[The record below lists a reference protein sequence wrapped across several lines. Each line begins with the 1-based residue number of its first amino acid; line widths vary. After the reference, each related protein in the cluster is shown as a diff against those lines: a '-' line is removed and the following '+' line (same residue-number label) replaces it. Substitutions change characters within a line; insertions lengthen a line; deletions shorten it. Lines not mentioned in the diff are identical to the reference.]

1 MQFQGKL
8 KFLFGQRKKSSSGT
22 VLPPQLSLFCIVVP
36 LLLPSVTEMKM
47 KSLLVRAKHKADDA
61 AAAANTKYLQINLLL
76 FSEDCG
82 LLSMQK
88 LQIMLNISPFK
99 NSFLEK

>member
-8 KFLFGQRKKSSSGT
+8 KFLFGQRKKSSSGA

-47 KSLLVRAKHKADDA
+47 KSLLVKAKHKADDA
-61 AAAANTKYLQINLLL
+61 AVNTKYLQINRIA
-76 FSEDCG
+76 FSKIYRE
-82 LLSMQK
+82 L
-88 LQIMLNISPFK
+88 PVY
-99 NSFLEK
+99 

>member
-36 LLLPSVTEMKM
+36 LLLPSMTEMKM
-47 KSLLVRAKHKADDA
+47 KSLLVKAKHKADEA
-61 AAAANTKYLQINLLL
+61 AAVNTKYFQINLV
-76 FSEDCG
+76 SYSKVCYG
-82 LLSMQK
+82 LYVY
-88 LQIMLNISPFK
+88 
-99 NSFLEK
+99 

>member
-36 LLLPSVTEMKM
+36 LLLPSMTEMKM
-47 KSLLVRAKHKADDA
+47 KSLLVKAKHKADDA
-61 AAAANTKYLQINLLL
+61 AAVNTKYFQLIFYHVVKYAMGFMFIEQVK
-76 FSEDCG
+76 S
-82 LLSMQK
+82 
-88 LQIMLNISPFK
+88 K
-99 NSFLEK
+99 NDAK

>member
-1 MQFQGKL
+1 MLKGFLFVFLYQTMQFQGKL

-36 LLLPSVTEMKM
+36 LLLPSVTDMKM

-61 AAAANTKYLQINLLL
+61 AAANTKYLQINLLA
-76 FSEDCG
+76 FSEDYG
-82 LLSMQK
+82 LLSM
-88 LQIMLNISPFK
+88 
-99 NSFLEK
+99 

>member
-36 LLLPSVTEMKM
+36 LLLPSMTEMKM
-47 KSLLVRAKHKADDA
+47 KSLLVKAKHKADEA
-61 AAAANTKYLQINLLL
+61 AAVNAKYFQINLV
-76 FSEDCG
+76 SCSKVCYG
-82 LLSMQK
+82 LYVY
-88 LQIMLNISPFK
+88 
-99 NSFLEK
+99 